1 MNNEEI
7 IKNFIVEEIISDNN
21 KANLGYDDSLIEA
34 GVIDSLGIM
43 KLLVFLNEK
52 FSINI
57 EDEEVIPE
65 NFETIQAITSMI
77 ESKKN

>member
-7 IKNFIVEEIISDNN
+7 IKKFIVEEIISDNN
-21 KANLGYDDSLIEA
+21 IANLGHDDSLIEA